1 MTCSSPATCFN
12 MATVFED
19 EREYLTRNTGVRIL
33 AHTLDL
39 GQPPAG
45 LLADVRSLAESM
57 RTLTLTDIR

>member
-1 MTCSSPATCFN
+1 